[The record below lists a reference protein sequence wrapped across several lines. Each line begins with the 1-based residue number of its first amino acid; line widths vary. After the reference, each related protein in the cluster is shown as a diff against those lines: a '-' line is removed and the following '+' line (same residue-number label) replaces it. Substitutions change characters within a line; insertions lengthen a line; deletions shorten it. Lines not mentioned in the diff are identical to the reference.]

1 MLKTESGSS
10 GSSGFPIT
18 LGNTVITAS
27 STTTTLS
34 NLTLNNV
41 VINGTTENNISFS
54 NVNVLSGNIAN
65 VTISNS
71 TVVNANITSV
81 SATFPNSFL
90 ANSTAAIGNATVTL
104 GSTTSTVGN
113 LTLGNANI
121 TSVASTFP
129 NSYLSNSSVTI
140 GNTSV
145 ALGSTVTSLGNL
157 TLANV
162 TINGGTITDNT
173 VTANAFIAIESIS
186 PSLSAGAFSYGTL
199 GYSDVNIFASYSTN
213 SNNYAQIILQ
223 NINPGGNS
231 SSDFVVSNDKGA
243 ANGYYGDFGMNSSGF
258 NGTGSLNL
266 PNATYV
272 YGVNSDVVIGTASAN
287 AVHILANGSVTDAIT
302 VYANN
307 TAYIAN
313 VTIAAGTQNVQTINH
328 TATTTGNATY
338 STSSLLLV
346 PAGFIEYNLNGTVV
360 KIPYYA
366 V

>member
-1 MLKTESGSS
+1 MLKTVSSSS

-41 VINGTTENNISFS
+41 
-54 NVNVLSGNIAN
+54 
-65 VTISNS
+65 
-71 TVVNANITSV
+71 
-81 SATFPNSFL
+81 
-90 ANSTAAIGNATVTL
+90 
-104 GSTTSTVGN
+104 
-113 LTLGNANI
+113 
-121 TSVASTFP
+121 
-129 NSYLSNSSVTI
+129 
-140 GNTSV
+140 
-145 ALGSTVTSLGNL
+145 
-157 TLANV
+157 
-162 TINGGTITDNT
+162 TINGSNLTDNV